1 MRKAIL
7 LATVAGLLLAAPLYA
22 LPEPIFY
29 EPLDTLKPVQPNTT
43 LMNPTELGEGKIG
56 AAVLLERRTLN
67 LLKAPGTESKDAWML
82 LNGASFNDSVLKLP
96 ASGEARQTVSSLSP
110 DKIYCLSVYA
120 RSSSAQSAKISLGWD
135 GSVPDNRQEFTVGR
149 DWKRVWVSGETV
161 EGSATVIMTAVE
173 GAVEIE
179 RPQFEMGGSVPTS
192 YITGDMRGVSGLVW
206 RPTEGEFDPT
216 RGSIS
221 FWMKADW
228 VGETLS
234 SSVMLFRSFHEYK
247 EEWKEMP
254 SVITLNVWALD
265 PDARDWRY
273 AINLGIVDKKLK
285 SHALSVPLQHLKKG
299 WNHVALTWDFSDPKG
314 GRATLYINGEQVG
327 ALNNLVTSG
336 MEPASEVAFGQGIGG
351 YLDGWL
357 DEARVYST
365 ELSAEDVKTLAEGK
379 E

>member
-7 LATVAGLLLAAPLYA
+7 LATMAGVLLAATLSA
-22 LPEPIFY
+22 VPEPVFY
-29 EPLDTLKPVQPNTT
+29 EPLDTLKPMQPNTT

-56 AAVLLERRTLN
+56 AAVLLEHRTLN
-67 LLKAPGTESKDAWML
+67 LLKASGTEPKDAWML
-82 LNGASFNDSVLKLP
+82 LNGANFNGSVLKLP

-120 RSSSAQSAKISLGWD
+120 RSSSDQAAKISLGWD
-135 GSVPDNRQEFTVGR
+135 GSVPDNRQEFTVDR

-206 RPTEGEFDPT
+206 RPSEGEFNQT
-216 RGSIS
+216 RGSVA
-221 FWMKADW
+221 FWMKGDW

-234 SSVMLFRSFHEYK
+234 ASIMLFRSFHEYK

-265 PDARDWRY
+265 PEARDWRY
-273 AINLGIVDKKLK
+273 ALNLSITDKNLQRQT
-285 SHALSVPLQHLKKG
+285 LSVPLGQLSKG
-299 WNHVALTWDFSDPKG
+299 WNHIALTWDLSDQAN
-314 GRATLYINGEQVG
+314 GRVTLYINGEAVG
-327 ALNNLVTSG
+327 SLDHLVTNG
-336 MEPASEVAFGQGIGG
+336 MDSATEVAFGQGVGG

-357 DEARVYST
+357 DETRVYST
-365 ELSAEDVKTLAEGK
+365 ELTAEEVKALAEVQ